1 LDEAKIK
8 QNSMGKNI
16 MLPISIKDD

>member
-1 LDEAKIK
+1 LDEAQIK
-8 QNSMGKNI
+8 QNRMGKNI